1 LPVVHRGNQNR
12 SPEEA
17 TAVCDLVA
25 RCLATG
31 ATWTNNLV
39 VAAQLLQKDILIV
52 APFNAH
58 LAAIKEELNV
68 RGFSEVQVGT
78 VDKFQGREEAI
89 AIYSMATSHPEDAPR
104 GLRFLYD
111 RHRLNV
117 ATSRAKCASVLVACP
132 ELLRA
137 ECKTPQQLHLV
148 SAMARFVELA
158 KSVVL

>member
-1 LPVVHRGNQNR
+1 M
-12 SPEEA
+12 
-17 TAVCDLVA
+17 
-25 RCLATG
+25 
-31 ATWTNNLV
+31 
-39 VAAQLLQKDILIV
+39 

-58 LAAIKEELNV
+58 LAAIKEELNA
-68 RGFSEVQVGT
+68 RGFVDVQVGT

-89 AIYSMATSHPEDAPR
+89 AIYSMATSYPEDAPR
-104 GLRFLYD
+104 GLGFLYD

-137 ECKTPQQLHLV
+137 EWKTPQQLHLV

-158 KSVVL
+158 KPVVL